1 MPVNYYFN
9 NFQNSS
15 EQYLI
20 EDLVIESIRIYGH
33 ELYYLNRKIDSED
46 KLLNEDDTPIYD
58 DAYQVEMYIK
68 NVEGFEGEGDF
79 LSRFGLQVRDSI
91 TFTIGMRVFEQDV
104 GVFYNA
110 ARPMEG
116 DAIYLP
122 LTGKMY
128 EIQHVEHESIF
139 YQMGNLQ
146 VFDLRC
152 ELMEFSGQRFN
163 TGYKFID
170 EIYEYTDLTR
180 VEEVVKGEPLAVEDL
195 DSIADN
201 IVIETEGDNILDFS
215 EENPFGENSF

>member
-104 GVFYNA
+104 GVFFNA

-180 VEEVVKGEPLAVEDL
+180 VGEVVKGEPLTVEDL

>member
-170 EIYEYTDLTR
+170 EIYGYTDLTR

>member
-1 MPVNYYFN
+1 
-9 NFQNSS
+9 
-15 EQYLI
+15 
-20 EDLVIESIRIYGH
+20 
-33 ELYYLNRKIDSED
+33 
-46 KLLNEDDTPIYD
+46 
-58 DAYQVEMYIK
+58 MYIK

-104 GVFYNA
+104 GVFFNA

-170 EIYEYTDLTR
+170 EIYGYTDLTR
-180 VEEVVKGEPLAVEDL
+180 VEEVVKGEPLTVEDL

>member
-170 EIYEYTDLTR
+170 EIYEDTDLTR
-180 VEEVVKGEPLAVEDL
+180 VGEVVKGEPLTVEDL